1 VSEHRSAEGARS
13 GANDSS
19 VSEANRESQR
29 QTVPTEGTVGG
40 ASDAQTGGATPG
52 AAGEPGAGTRPASR
66 DRARGTDVDLDH
78 PDRVVIRDKRKIDR
92 FGTTPAAMAEAV
104 EAPVEDIPKAEALL
118 LEERTAD
125 LQRLQAEYA
134 NYRRRVERDRIAVG
148 EIAVGAV
155 VAGLL
160 PVLDDIDRAREHG
173 DVTGAFKAVA
183 EQLETVLGKLGLQPF
198 GEVGDPFDPTI
209 HEAVTHQESDQV
221 REPTVTLLLR
231 RGYRQGERLLRPAMV
246 GVSEP
251 ASSAPPDPEPAAD
264 THD

>member
-1 VSEHRSAEGARS
+1 
-13 GANDSS
+13 

-29 QTVPTEGTVGG
+29 AGETVPGEGTAGG
-40 ASDAQTGGATPG
+40 VSDAQIRGAAPG
-52 AAGEPGAGTRPASR
+52 AAGEPGAGTRPAPR

-92 FGTTPAAMAEAV
+92 FGTSAAMTEAA

-148 EIAVGAV
+148 EIAVSAV
-155 VAGLL
+155 LAGLL

-198 GEVGDPFDPTI
+198 GEVGDAFDPTI
-209 HEAVTHQESDQV
+209 HEAVTHQESDEV
-221 REPTVTLLLR
+221 RQPTVTLLLR
-231 RGYRQGERLLRPAMV
+231 RGYRQGERLVRPAMV

-251 ASSAPPDPEPAAD
+251 ASSAAPDPEPAAD